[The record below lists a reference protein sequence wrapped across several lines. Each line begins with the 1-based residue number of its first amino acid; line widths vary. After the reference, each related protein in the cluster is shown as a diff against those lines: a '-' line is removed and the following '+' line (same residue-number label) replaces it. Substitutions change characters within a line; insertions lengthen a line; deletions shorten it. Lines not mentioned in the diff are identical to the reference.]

1 MVTVDPLCIKT
12 RKKTIVEHQQEMV
25 LQSPGVTLLT
35 ITLGGR
41 NVMFPYAVSSSLSN
55 GANLLMH
62 QYWQYLLHYFIQIMV
77 DIFIFKKKLS
87 KRIWANRRIQ
97 YIYRHFAPINYRQTH
112 QIQTLSVGDLI
123 ACQEQDA
130 TDSTILCVISVKYR
144 SNMWWQGYLP
154 LQQFKGP
161 INCKTY
167 NHGIMP
173 EVILHIHIGN
183 KNTQN
188 RLHQF
193 SLGFLNKQS
202 QQIRV

>member
-12 RKKTIVEHQQEMV
+12 RKKTIIEHQQEMV

-35 ITLGGR
+35 ITLGRR

-55 GANLLMH
+55 GVNLLMH
-62 QYWQYLLHYFIQIMV
+62 QYWQHLLLQYFIQIMVDISIFIMV

-112 QIQTLSVGDLI
+112 QIQTLSGGDLI

-130 TDSTILCVISVKYR
+130 TDPTILCVISVKYR
-144 SNMWWQGYLP
+144 SNMWWQGYL
-154 LQQFKGP
+154 
-161 INCKTY
+161 T
-167 NHGIMP
+167 
-173 EVILHIHIGN
+173 
-183 KNTQN
+183 
-188 RLHQF
+188 
-193 SLGFLNKQS
+193 
-202 QQIRV
+202 

>member
-1 MVTVDPLCIKT
+1 
-12 RKKTIVEHQQEMV
+12 
-25 LQSPGVTLLT
+25 
-35 ITLGGR
+35 
-41 NVMFPYAVSSSLSN
+41 MFPYVVSSSLSN
-55 GANLLMH
+55 GVNLLMH
-62 QYWQYLLHYFIQIMV
+62 QYWQYLLLQYFIQIMVDISIFIMV

-87 KRIWANRRIQ
+87 KRIWANRGIQ

-112 QIQTLSVGDLI
+112 QIQTLSGGDLI

-130 TDSTILCVISVKYR
+130 TDPTILCIISVKYR
-144 SNMWWQGYLP
+144 SNMWWQGYL
-154 LQQFKGP
+154 LLYQFKGP
-161 INCKTY
+161 ITCKTY

-173 EVILHIHIGN
+173 EVILHIYIGN

-188 RLHQF
+188 GLHQF